1 LYALIF
7 ASFSV
12 SDLRFPPVIFA
23 GLNATRFLSIVAL
36 LLVFA
41 SSILVMVTNIK
52 AVNRFQANRI
62 TNSTDIMLDCDYIEY
77 VSCSAL
83 SRQLLKS

>member
-12 SDLRFPPVIFA
+12 SDLRFSPVIFA